1 MRRAPPPAAPVFVPP
16 PVFSWMGFYIGGNLG
31 VAWTDGDLCCDN
43 FGNSIGPV
51 ARNATAETAKLRVGR
66 IGLPRRATSS
76 DKAGFSTIAIYIMY
90 RAAPRGQPS
99 TSDWTVTSNDCRLLG
114 TPGVPD
120 TRRRS
125 ADAPVLF
132 ARAGATPKRRSK
144 RSYDKPESY
153 PYLKS
158 LGKFG
163 FVLPT
168 LNQRWILYLDTR
180 TPPSDHPP
188 TARHRELC
196 FAAVTGKLRVNLMF
210 RNSRIARCCRDHAR
224 RS

>member
-1 MRRAPPPAAPVFVPP
+1 
-16 PVFSWMGFYIGGNLG
+16 
-31 VAWTDGDLCCDN
+31 
-43 FGNSIGPV
+43 
-51 ARNATAETAKLRVGR
+51 
-66 IGLPRRATSS
+66 
-76 DKAGFSTIAIYIMY
+76 MY

-99 TSDWTVTSNDCRLLG
+99 TSDWTVTSNDCRLPG

-144 RSYDKPESY
+144 RSYAKPESY

-168 LNQRWILYLDTR
+168 LNQRWISYLDTR
-180 TPPSDHPP
+180 IGCP
-188 TARHRELC
+188 TLC
-196 FAAVTGKLRVNLMF
+196 APIG
-210 RNSRIARCCRDHAR
+210 S
-224 RS
+224 